1 MIDIYSISGIVLARV
16 PISSEAVIH
25 EELMASD
32 YIKLSWVA
40 ESNAE
45 LPAGS
50 YIEYN
55 GERYSL
61 LAPYRP
67 TSLDEAHYDYE
78 PEFSSRVMLWDKTP
92 ACIYTYDW
100 DGYTLRSREFEW
112 NFVGTPSDAL
122 FAITQSIYNETGE
135 RWSYEVA
142 EGLPASIS
150 LNVSNNSIFAVL
162 SNLAEACETE
172 WWADKANNV
181 LHLSKCER
189 FADMPLEVGVHVGTP
204 SISANNEGYYSRFYA
219 LGSTRNIVEE
229 TVIADS
235 IAQPVNKRLTLDP
248 KKYPDGYKDI
258 AGHFEDGVY
267 VSDLKKGEIFAKTL
281 VFEEIF
287 PSSHLT
293 IASARKRLKY
303 RLKDGEKIK
312 IGEDTA
318 SNPIYEQYAI
328 WYFKIEGFEFT
339 EDLIIEGKTLSVNF
353 KTGKLA
359 GREFEL
365 HYHDKADSE
374 HFSDDVEPFEVEAG
388 DYEII
393 IDESEGT
400 ILPSVDYIIP
410 EAGDK
415 IILFNINMP
424 AEYTDAAQIDLE
436 NALDKEIAKLLKDNN
451 NYELESYPYAFQKNA
466 LNLELGRKVLFKY
479 GGHEFLTRVLMV
491 EKNLDCEYQ
500 QKVRLGNQMIKGSR
514 QQLKDEVRNVGE
526 EVAALK
532 EQERVLV
539 SLQRDY
545 AQSLRNTV
553 ASYLGLKDTI
563 SLLQGAFDGF
573 SEGANPVTVE
583 TMLVMLGD
591 NSLQYRIV
599 NNIVELVPLTNPIT
613 YDSAS
618 RHLNVAESA
627 IVHYTLGIND
637 IQPSSSRDVSQ
648 YLKWYMPA
656 FTSGVLNDAGV
667 QYYLFARV
675 PKDGTI
681 GEYKLV
687 SKSEF
692 DDNKISLESDAG
704 YYNLLVGI
712 LNKEYSGTREFVRM
726 YGYTAVGAGQIST
739 DVIKSS
745 DGKTYFDLL
754 NGVIAGDIRF
764 ITSSGTSKDI
774 STFAEEVQDQIDGVV
789 ENWNG
794 EEKPTAYNYPVSQWT
809 SDADKIAHINDTYV
823 SIEEYV
829 DDETTP
835 NSGKMWRWCECGV
848 SLPSDEEIIE
858 AEFDG
863 MSGYE
868 KKGTIDN
875 RIDKYNTIYF
885 YDMDGNTLYTAV
897 FSGYDTN
904 ISLASGGIY
913 MKVEKAT
920 GDVYVND
927 RGALLADVQYVKIG
941 FKYNSFVSVTD
952 ADGNTK
958 LLHWHPIADS
968 DAVKALQMVS
978 PIAHLKNTFAE
989 GQTNI
994 SGGVVMTQMV
1004 AVGEGGDD
1012 IEAFLNGSTFA
1023 SDGTN
1028 KLIFA
1033 AGIENNNGDLKLDA
1047 QEAKTR
1053 IYENGKIITKDAEI
1067 EGKIVS
1073 KTGQIADFEIHGS
1086 RIGVAD
1092 NGTTT
1097 GMQLSNSYIS
1107 FRDNETREL
1116 DSGIYKRFSAVGS
1129 NVNPS
1134 TDYEC
1139 LARYESE
1146 TNDSYQS
1153 SYGTAYGVVASVKGY
1168 KNSHAFHCPNG
1179 QFAGLRPKT
1188 KTITSSAPLST
1199 LDHTIMVISQS
1210 AITLTLPNSPEVGQE
1225 YDIYFAFNM
1234 DVNYPLKSNDVKI
1247 HWPSSEVWD
1256 VTQTN
1261 ITGKGMVKVICANDQ
1276 NGNKKWWCYR
1286 FM

>member
-1 MIDIYSISGIVLARV
+1 MIDIYSISGIVLAKV

-67 TSLDEAHYDYE
+67 TSYDEVHYKYE

-92 ACIYTYDW
+92 ACIYTYEL
-100 DGYTLRSREFEW
+100 DGYTLKSREFEW
-112 NFVGTPSDAL
+112 NFVGAPADAL
-122 FAITQSIYNETGE
+122 FAIAQSIYNETGE

-172 WWADKANNV
+172 WWTDKANNV

-374 HFSDDVEPFEVEAG
+374 QFSDDVEPFEVEAG

-532 EQERVLV
+532 EQEKVLV

-599 NNIVELVPLTNPIT
+599 NNIVELVPLTNAIT

-648 YLKWYMPA
+648 YLKWNMPA
-656 FTSGVLNDAGV
+656 FTSGVLNDADV

-675 PKDGTI
+675 PKDGTV

-687 SKSEF
+687 SKSQY
-692 DDNKISLESDAG
+692 DDNKISLESEEG

-848 SLPSDEEIIE
+848 LLPSDEEIIE

-897 FSGYDTN
+897 FRGYDTN
-904 ISLASGGIY
+904 IFLASGGIY
-913 MKVEKAT
+913 VNVEKAT

-1004 AVGEGGDD
+1004 AVGEGGEN
-1012 IEAFLNGSTFA
+1012 IEAFLNGSDFA
-1023 SDGTN
+1023 SDGTH

-1033 AGIENNNGDLKLDA
+1033 AGIENNSRDLELDA

-1053 IYENGKIITKDAEI
+1053 IYENGTLITEK
-1067 EGKIVS
+1067 
-1073 KTGQIADFEIHGS
+1073 GQIAKYTIEKE
-1086 RIGVAD
+1086 RLYA
-1092 NGTTT
+1092 
-1097 GMQLSNSYIS
+1097 
-1107 FRDNETREL
+1107 RD
-1116 DSGIYKRFSAVGS
+1116 
-1129 NVNPS
+1129 
-1134 TDYEC
+1134 
-1139 LARYESE
+1139 
-1146 TNDSYQS
+1146 
-1153 SYGTAYGVVASVKGY
+1153 VKGNTIELLPSSVLLKQGDDVTAMTNESDANENIPNLLVDRNNPLSRASY
-1168 KNSHAFHCPNG
+1168 FSESVAATVTNNEANSATDGFTYTALSLAARDFALKAERG
-1179 QFAGLRPKT
+1179 KFAGLRPFT
-1188 KTITSSAPLST
+1188 RTVTTSSGAVLT
-1199 LDHTIMVISQS
+1199 KLDHTIMVISQS
-1210 AITLTLPNSPEVGQE
+1210 AITITLPNSPEVGQE
-1225 YDIYFAFNM
+1225 FDIFFAFNM

>member
-514 QQLKDEVRNVGE
+514 QQLKDEIRNVGE

-532 EQERVLV
+532 EQEKVLV

-656 FTSGVLNDAGV
+656 FTSGVLNDADV

-675 PKDGTI
+675 PKGGEI

-687 SKSEF
+687 SKSQF
-692 DDNKISLESDAG
+692 DDNKIELESEEG

-712 LNKEYSGTREFVRM
+712 LNKEYSGAREFVRM

-745 DGKTYFDLL
+745 DGQTYFDLV
-754 NGVIAGDIRF
+754 NGEIGGVI
-764 ITSSGTSKDI
+764 K
-774 STFAEEVQDQIDGVV
+774 
-789 ENWNG
+789 
-794 EEKPTAYNYPVSQWT
+794 
-809 SDADKIAHINDTYV
+809 
-823 SIEEYV
+823 
-829 DDETTP
+829 
-835 NSGKMWRWCECGV
+835 
-848 SLPSDEEIIE
+848 
-858 AEFDG
+858 
-863 MSGYE
+863 
-868 KKGTIDN
+868 
-875 RIDKYNTIYF
+875 
-885 YDMDGNTLYTAV
+885 
-897 FSGYDTN
+897 
-904 ISLASGGIY
+904 
-913 MKVEKAT
+913 
-920 GDVYVND
+920 
-927 RGALLADVQYVKIG
+927 
-941 FKYNSFVSVTD
+941 
-952 ADGNTK
+952 
-958 LLHWHPIADS
+958 
-968 DAVKALQMVS
+968 
-978 PIAHLKNTFAE
+978 
-989 GQTNI
+989 
-994 SGGVVMTQMV
+994 
-1004 AVGEGGDD
+1004 
-1012 IEAFLNGSTFA
+1012 
-1023 SDGTN
+1023 
-1028 KLIFA
+1028 FA
-1033 AGIENNNGDLKLDA
+1033 AGSSGLENIDGLTEAIQNSVGGLEFGKYNLLRNSGFTGDFVTESLDN
-1047 QEAKTR
+1047 KT
-1053 IYENGKIITKDAEI
+1053 ILDKDSQMFSDPLTHWTASNVSVQDSEVGQSGKEVI
-1067 EGKIVS
+1067 
-1073 KTGQIADFEIHGS
+1073 
-1086 RIGVAD
+1086 
-1092 NGTTT
+1092 
-1097 GMQLSNSYIS
+1097 LSNGILSQTLKDKVIVGENYVLTFRAKGQRLSYSIGGVSGSENLSSEWQKYIIKFKAESSESVFSIS
-1107 FRDNETREL
+1107 NATAIICDLQLERGTVQSAWGHSMYDNQSEL
-1116 DSGIYKRFSAVGS
+1116 AMYQALDYIKSAIKDGSSTVLGGLILSNLIMLGNIGKQDNTAGISGIYNNDDDVAFWGGGTYAQAIDTVMKYVEDPTYQPTTEELANMAKAVITHGGRAILNDVIVRGKVYAEEGNIGGFEITRNRIGHANEGLSLSTSYLAYRDTDDDTSATRFSAIGE
-1129 NVNPS
+1129 NVLPS
-1134 TDYEC
+1134 TMGIYGLSRFEI
-1139 LARYESE
+1139 ESS
-1146 TNDSYQS
+1146 DSFDKDFGSAIGVYS
-1153 SYGTAYGVVASVKGY
+1153 SIKGY
-1168 KNSHAFHCPNG
+1168 KRPYAFYCPKG
-1179 QFAGLRPKT
+1179 QFAGLRPRFRRIVCPATEKLE
-1188 KTITSSAPLST
+1188 KI
-1199 LDHTIMVISQS
+1199 DHTLEVFGVNGN
-1210 AITLTLPNSPEVGQE
+1210 ACTLTLPTGPEDGQIYEILKWGNSALTIKAP
-1225 YDIYFAFNM
+1225 D
-1234 DVNYPLKSNDVKI
+1234 
-1247 HWPSSEVWD
+1247 
-1256 VTQTN
+1256 TN
-1261 ITGKGMVKVICANDQ
+1261 IVRLGVAAQPSQEIGTDFVGIIRIVFSKGADNQWLMALC
-1276 NGNKKWWCYR
+1276 R
-1286 FM
+1286 TE

>member
-1 MIDIYSISGIVLARV
+1 
-16 PISSEAVIH
+16 
-25 EELMASD
+25 MASD
-32 YIKLSWVA
+32 YIKLTWTA

-61 LAPYRP
+61 FAPYRP
-67 TSLDEAHYDYE
+67 TSHDEVHYEYA
-78 PEFSSRVMLWDKTP
+78 PEFHSRVMLWDKMP
-92 ACIYTYDW
+92 ACIYNYEW
-100 DGYTLRSREFEW
+100 DGETLKSREFEW
-112 NFVGTPSDAL
+112 DFVGAPVDAI
-122 FAITQSIYNETGE
+122 FAITQAIRNETGE

-142 EGLPASIS
+142 DGLPASIS
-150 LNVSNNSIFAVL
+150 LSVSNNSIFGVL
-162 SNLAEACETE
+162 SDIAEACKTE

-189 FADMPLEVGVHVGTP
+189 FADMPLEVGVNVGSPTIN
-204 SISANNEGYYSRFYA
+204 SNTEGYYSRFYA
-219 LGSTRNIVEE
+219 LGSTRNIDGD
-229 TVIADS
+229 TIIADS

-248 KKYPDGYKDI
+248 KKYPDGYKDV
-258 AGHFEDGVY
+258 AGHFENGVY
-267 VSDLKKGEIFAKTL
+267 VSDLKKGEIFATTL
-281 VFEEIF
+281 VFDEIF

-328 WYFKIEGFEFT
+328 WYFKIDGFKFT
-339 EDLIIEGKTLSVNF
+339 EDLIIKGKTLSVNF
-353 KTGKLA
+353 KSGKLA
-359 GREFEL
+359 GKDFEL
-365 HYHDKADSE
+365 HYHDKADKE
-374 HFSDDVEPFEVEAG
+374 QFSDDVEPFEVEAG
-388 DYEII
+388 EYEII

-400 ILPSVDYIIP
+400 ILPSVDYLIP

-436 NALDKEIAKLLKDNN
+436 KELDKEIAKRLKDNN
-451 NYELESYPYAFQKNA
+451 NYDLESYPYEFQKNA
-466 LNLELGRKVLFKY
+466 LNLELGRKVLFRY
-479 GGHEFLTRVLMV
+479 GGYDLPTRVLMV
-491 EKNLDCEYQ
+491 EKRLDCEYQ

-514 QQLKDEVRNVGE
+514 QQLKEEVRQVGE
-526 EVAALK
+526 EVAALR
-532 EQERVLV
+532 EQEKTLV

-563 SLLQGAFDGF
+563 GLLQGAFEGF
-573 SEGANPVTVE
+573 TEGANPVTVE

-599 NNIVELVPLTNPIT
+599 NNVVDLVPLINPIT
-613 YDSAS
+613 YDSTS

-637 IQPSSSRDVSQ
+637 IQPSSSRDTSQ

-656 FTSGVLNDAGV
+656 FTSGVLNDADV

-675 PKDGTI
+675 PKGGEI

-687 SKSEF
+687 SKSQF
-692 DDNKISLESDAG
+692 DDNKIELESEDG

-712 LNKEYSGTREFVRM
+712 LNKEYGGAREFVRM

-739 DVIKSS
+739 DVIKST
-745 DGKTYFDLL
+745 DGQTYFDLVR
-754 NGVIAGDIRF
+754 GVIAGDIRF
-764 ITSSGTSKDI
+764 ITSDGENKSVS
-774 STFAEEVQDQIDGVV
+774 SFADEVQNQIDGVV

-794 EEKPTAYNYPVSQWT
+794 EDKPTIYNYPVSQWT

-829 DDETTP
+829 DSESTP
-835 NSGKMWRWCECGV
+835 NSGKMWRWCECGTL
-848 SLPSDEEIIE
+848 LPSEEEIIA

-875 RIDKYNTIYF
+875 RVDKYNTIYF
-885 YDMDGNTLYTAV
+885 YDMDGNTLYTAI

-913 MKVEKAT
+913 VKVEKAT

-941 FKYNSFVSVTD
+941 FKYSSFVLVTD
-952 ADGNTK
+952 ADGNAK
-958 LLHWHPIADS
+958 ALHWHPIADS

-978 PIAHLKNTFAE
+978 PIAHLKDTFAKGE
-989 GQTNI
+989 TNI
-994 SGGVVMTQMV
+994 AGGVVMTQMV
-1004 AVGEGGDD
+1004 AVRGESGEN
-1012 IEAFLNGSTFA
+1012 IEAFLNGSTYA
-1023 SDGTN
+1023 KDTTHK
-1028 KLIFA
+1028 KLILA
-1033 AGIENNNGDLKLDA
+1033 AGIEYTGDLEMDA
-1047 QEAKTR
+1047 QDAKTR
-1053 IYENGKIITKDAEI
+1053 IYEDGHIVSTSADI
-1067 EGKIVS
+1067 EGKIVA
-1073 KTGQIADFEIHGS
+1073 KTGRIADFDISGT

-1092 NGTTT
+1092 NGTTK
-1097 GMQLSNSYIS
+1097 GMFLTNEHIG
-1107 FRDNETREL
+1107 FRDNTTP
-1116 DSGIYKRFSAVGS
+1116 DGGSGTYKRFSAVGS

-1134 TDYEC
+1134 TAYEG
-1139 LARYESE
+1139 LARFELSAK
-1146 TNDSYQS
+1146 DDYQAS
-1153 SYGTAYGVVASVKGY
+1153 FGTAYGIQSSVSGY
-1168 KNSHAFHCPNG
+1168 KNPYAFYCGAG
-1179 QFAGLRPKT
+1179 QFAGLRPAVRSVNSTT
-1188 KTITSSAPLST
+1188 KTT
-1199 LDHTIMVISQS
+1199 LGVTDHTILCSRSDGATIPIELPKEKENGQCYE
-1210 AITLTLPNSPEVGQE
+1210 IWKWGNCGLTLTAANNIARLGQSSSTSQGIGTE
-1225 YDIYFAFNM
+1225 WLGIIKLIYSAADAAWLM
-1234 DVNYPLKSNDVKI
+1234 TLHKT
-1247 HWPSSEVWD
+1247 E
-1256 VTQTN
+1256 
-1261 ITGKGMVKVICANDQ
+1261 
-1276 NGNKKWWCYR
+1276 
-1286 FM
+1286 